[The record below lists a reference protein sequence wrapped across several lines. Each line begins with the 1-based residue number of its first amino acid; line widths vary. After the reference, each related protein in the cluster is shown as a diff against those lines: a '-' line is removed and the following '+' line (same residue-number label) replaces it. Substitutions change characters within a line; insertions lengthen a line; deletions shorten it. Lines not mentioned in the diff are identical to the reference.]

1 MIAGVD
7 ATSAQGTAALIA
19 GAGVLG
25 AIVGSF
31 LGATLVRL
39 PAGRSVVTGRSA
51 CDSCGKTLSARELVP
66 LLSWLAQGGK
76 CRACGAPIG
85 AWQLGAEIG
94 AALVAMGAVA
104 FAMQGTVLAAM
115 LLGWQLLLLA
125 LLDAR
130 HMWLPR
136 MLTALLVA
144 SGVTVAATHAYAIGD
159 LLPLELALLG
169 GALGFAALWLVA
181 FAYRR
186 VRGREGMG
194 GGDPPL
200 MGAIGVWLGPQG
212 VILTILGGTL
222 IGLVAVL
229 ALFVAGRKLS
239 ADSVLPLGTC
249 LAIAAWPLFVW
260 GGGV

>member
-1 MIAGVD
+1 MLG
-7 ATSAQGTAALIA
+7 

-31 LGATLVRL
+31 LGAALERL
-39 PAGRSVVTGRSA
+39 PAGRSVVTGRSS
-51 CDSCGKTLSARELVP
+51 CDSCGKALSVVELVP
-66 LLSWLAQGGK
+66 LVSWLVQRGK
-76 CRACGAPIG
+76 CRACASPIG
-85 AWQLGAEIG
+85 FWQLGAEIG

-104 FAMQGTVLAAM
+104 FAMQGSVLAAM

-130 HMWLPR
+130 HFWLPR
-136 MLTALLVA
+136 ILTIGLAASGLVA
-144 SGVTVAATHAYAIGD
+144 AAVRALVLGD
-159 LLPLELALLG
+159 PMPLELALLG

-181 FAYRR
+181 LSYRKL
-186 VRGREGMG
+186 RGREGMG

-200 MGAIGVWLGPQG
+200 MGAIGLWVGPQG
-212 VILTILGGTL
+212 VILTILGGSL

-260 GGGV
+260 GGGI